1 MMGLVLVLMAGR
13 CASFL
18 VLPSPTTTTLTMKTT
33 ITAPCSVSSAPER
46 RDHRHTWCE
55 AQKKNYGQEFSVIED
70 EEDYITDEQL
80 EEGNAVAMVESNRNE
95 HGDLMIKIQT
105 DFGTTAHPED
115 YPDRSESTASNN
127 NSPRPGLEY
136 AVLRPGTVVR
146 IQVGDPATARKAWK
160 KRRRTKSPLLVPC
173 SIVTVE
179 HLDMVRW
186 NLVFLLEKF
195 GSQERKQQP
204 GIALSASELAR
215 YYRSYLKSSSLTQQA
230 TRLGYPTISAMLRD
244 VFPPHQQ
251 ARYGVVLE
259 ERDEPSSSST
269 SETMLYLTAP
279 IYRRKAQQRA
289 STAAPMLQFQPE
301 QHVRTQQQQ
310 QQQDEDNEEEEDSAE
325 SLVHTGWVRVRQDTT
340 TEVVDATVT
349 ATKTPRRYSFLPLS
363 ACLRVSQ
370 LEDIDTGRIYEG
382 KELAALVYDYDALG
396 DGGSPLMT
404 LSLKAGTSAGNSPR
418 QRLKLPSPHHRQ
430 KNSPPKTLA
439 ADAVQHQFRNLQ
451 VGDGP
456 FRATVVKLEGN
467 RKRALVD
474 FGVGRTT
481 TQATTTKGK
490 GKASRDETRYYEVL
504 GSLRFQD
511 SVDFATGARP
521 QEKEKET
528 IEDYDYDDAEDTEQ
542 IISASIEELYQ
553 LDEEEEEED
562 ETDENTSSPYLDTI
576 ADDLLSLRTNKVEEG
591 TYEDGEVEED
601 ISQHYRIDERTGQ
614 LMYTDP
620 VTGERTT
627 ITEDED
633 DDLDDEDEDDADEDD
648 VEDTDDDFN
657 IDEDDS
663 GITDS
668 DMAMMF
674 TENDKDGS
682 ITFHDPETGE
692 SLVVTKKD
700 AEYEGMQM
708 MKALIDD
715 DLNKE
720 QPTHTTATSASSVI
734 SATNT
739 KMDQEIENGT
749 VSSNPNP
756 TKKAENHVQLLQS
769 KKIQIGDTI
778 DVYIS
783 SVLKQSNTFRVTT
796 NPCIRGQKAKDIKKE
811 EGVNKRLQRLTKKY
825 GPAFLDRMYQL
836 EGTECT
842 GIVTAVSNTG
852 AWLYVQPH
860 LHDENEDDDSM
871 SNSSSTRTELPVGIG
886 ELVTSEADG
895 DLQLTRLSAGDKV
908 RVQLSGID
916 QERGQISMKV
926 LNKV

>member
-1 MMGLVLVLMAGR
+1 MDQHLITSCVWYHYWNKKKKSRSDFFVCLTVAD
-13 CASFL
+13 
-18 VLPSPTTTTLTMKTT
+18 LP
-33 ITAPCSVSSAPER
+33 
-46 RDHRHTWCE
+46 
-55 AQKKNYGQEFSVIED
+55 
-70 EEDYITDEQL
+70 
-80 EEGNAVAMVESNRNE
+80 VAHS
-95 HGDLMIKIQT
+95 
-105 DFGTTAHPED
+105 
-115 YPDRSESTASNN
+115 
-127 NSPRPGLEY
+127 
-136 AVLRPGTVVR
+136 
-146 IQVGDPATARKAWK
+146 
-160 KRRRTKSPLLVPC
+160 
-173 SIVTVE
+173 
-179 HLDMVRW
+179 
-186 NLVFLLEKF
+186 
-195 GSQERKQQP
+195 
-204 GIALSASELAR
+204 IALS
-215 YYRSYLKSSSLTQQA
+215 
-230 TRLGYPTISAMLRD
+230 
-244 VFPPHQQ
+244 FPVPFF
-251 ARYGVVLE
+251 
-259 ERDEPSSSST
+259 SSSSSFVCVCVSVPSSNNET
-269 SETMLYLTAP
+269 ETMLYLTAP

-289 STAAPMLQFQPE
+289 STAAPMLQFQQSEP
-301 QHVRTQQQQ
+301 HVRTSPQQP
-310 QQQDEDNEEEEDSAE
+310 EEQEDSAA

-340 TEVVDATVT
+340 QEVDENDET
-349 ATKTPRRYSFLPLS
+349 AKKPQRRYAFLPLS

-370 LEDIDTGRIYEG
+370 QEDIATGRIYDG
-382 KELAALVYDYDALG
+382 KELDALVYDYDPLG
-396 DGGSPLMT
+396 DGGAPLIT
-404 LSLKAGTSAGNSPR
+404 FSLKAGTSAGNSPR
-418 QRLKLPSPHHRQ
+418 QRLKLPSPPHRQ
-430 KNSPPKTLA
+430 KNAPSKQLA
-439 ADAVQHQFRNLQ
+439 FDAVQHQFRNLH

-474 FGVGRTT
+474 LGVGRRTT
-481 TQATTTKGK
+481 TTHATAK
-490 GKASRDETRYYEVL
+490 GKASRDATRYYEVL
-504 GSLRFQD
+504 GALRFQD
-511 SVDFATGARP
+511 SVDFAAGARP
-521 QEKEKET
+521 QEQEKET

-553 LDEEEEEED
+553 LDED
-562 ETDENTSSPYLDTI
+562 ETDENTSSSYLDTI

-601 ISQHYRIDERTGQ
+601 ISQHYSIDESTGQ

-620 VTGERTT
+620 ITGELTT
-627 ITEDED
+627 ITEDQ
-633 DDLDDEDEDDADEDD
+633 DDLDDEDEDEEGEDD

-674 TENDKDGS
+674 TENDEDGS

-692 SLVVTKKD
+692 TLVVTKKD
-700 AEYEGMQM
+700 AEYEGMKM

-720 QPTHTTATSASSVI
+720 QPTHTTVTSASSVI

-739 KMDQEIENGT
+739 KMDQEIENET

-769 KKIQIGDTI
+769 KKIQVGDTI

-796 NPCIRGQKAKDIKKE
+796 NPCIRGQKAKDIKKD

-860 LHDENEDDDSM
+860 LHDENEDDDSV

-886 ELVTSEADG
+886 ELVTSEADEY
-895 DLQLTRLSAGDKV
+895 LQLTRLSAGDKV
-908 RVQLSGID
+908 RVKLSGID

-926 LNKV
+926 LNKVWTKAWKQK